1 MKEIENIFQAIIIL
15 IVGVVLFTA
24 IGMADFASQ
33 IGSLSILIII
43 SPILFF
49 NFKYSL
55 GMSNIDLET
64 GFHSEVFK
72 SLFEAQGP
80 KHD

>member
-43 SPILFF
+43 VAVVVIIIKFIADFLNKF
-49 NFKYSL
+49 
-55 GMSNIDLET
+55 
-64 GFHSEVFK
+64 
-72 SLFEAQGP
+72 
-80 KHD
+80 